1 MEYVKRRK
9 RRQRYYTGEDIDMFR
24 EREQENRQ
32 KKDRNICD
40 THIDG
45 AWSKYNLIDNN
56 GICYTDPPV
65 VNMPLFRFYSFWSH
79 VLTQC

>member
-1 MEYVKRRK
+1 MENSKPRK
-9 RRQRYYTGEDIDMFR
+9 RRHRRLTGEDIDMFR

-45 AWSKYNLIDNN
+45 A
-56 GICYTDPPV
+56 
-65 VNMPLFRFYSFWSH
+65 
-79 VLTQC
+79 